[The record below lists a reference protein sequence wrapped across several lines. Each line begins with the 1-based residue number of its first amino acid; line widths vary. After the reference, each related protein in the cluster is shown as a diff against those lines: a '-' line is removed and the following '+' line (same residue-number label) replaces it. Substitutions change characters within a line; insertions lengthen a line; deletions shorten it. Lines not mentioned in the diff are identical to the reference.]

1 MKRAANFVKVQMW
14 ALTISMGP
22 PGKHLVLWQPPV
34 SSPDILWKCCH
45 LLCGVVRMRTGS
57 VVADATDF
65 GVIREPSAVIQ
76 CKNRKKAIKL

>member
-1 MKRAANFVKVQMW
+1 MKRAANFVKVQLW
-14 ALTISMGP
+14 ALTIFIGP
-22 PGKHLVLWQPPV
+22 PGKHLFSGNPPV
-34 SSPDILWKCCH
+34 SSTDIIWKFCH

-65 GVIREPSAVIQ
+65 GVLRKPSAVIQ